1 MKYSIKRFSSNP
13 SPYSEDYENRSH
25 EEFLEDIDSA
35 RRGKE
40 LQELDEEADRIR
52 WRSNLSEHKSNKG
65 KVAAFLGGP
74 GGVMGKVAGD
84 TAAEILDKSGS
95 TDESIKK
102 NSNIIGAIAG
112 VASGLGIGYAVKRS
126 IGDGPENE
134 IKAIKSDLA
143 HFEGYKKDV
152 SAYAKMS
159 QKEKL
164 HLANEINAR
173 NQALKRAQRV
183 SRVGK
188 YAMPVLGIAGAIGA
202 AKAVDSALTDRLARR
217 KAIDQDLKKKK
228 QISNEWKDFKRNLKS
243 VITEDYRNDERD
255 KPKKA
260 KLSKYANN
268 FKSVMTE
275 DYKNDKKQN
284 KKS

>member
-1 MKYSIKRFSSNP
+1 
-13 SPYSEDYENRSH
+13 
-25 EEFLEDIDSA
+25 
-35 RRGKE
+35 
-40 LQELDEEADRIR
+40 
-52 WRSNLSEHKSNKG
+52 
-65 KVAAFLGGP
+65 
-74 GGVMGKVAGD
+74 
-84 TAAEILDKSGS
+84 
-95 TDESIKK
+95 
-102 NSNIIGAIAG
+102 
-112 VASGLGIGYAVKRS
+112 
-126 IGDGPENE
+126 
-134 IKAIKSDLA
+134 
-143 HFEGYKKDV
+143 
-152 SAYAKMS
+152 MS

-228 QISNEWKDFKRNLKS
+228 QISNEWKEFKRNLKS

-255 KPKKA
+255 KLKKA